1 MTRFAN
7 CIGWAAIIGA
17 LHFSI
22 GCTGPVREGTGN
34 TDSGSS
40 LRSSDLAARFEA
52 IAPKGE
58 VGMTVAITGY
68 EAAAVEELT
77 VKHLWGGHQDELARI
92 ILDDKAGWRSSPW
105 YAYMERAFA
114 DAWRIG
120 RGPRLTRE
128 VLEDAG
134 VPRRYIDGITEMAHD
149 FGGDAKR
156 LVAALRARTDDRAKG
171 IHTTTLDSV
180 VEALVATGHLDD
192 REPLTRDA
200 AFAAVL
206 VAANDHVKRGE
217 IDTAAVGTLFERL
230 WRQCT
235 DAEAR

>member
-1 MTRFAN
+1 MVETQMTRFAN

-114 DAWRIG
+114 DAWRG
-120 RGPRLTRE
+120 RDVPITVGASPTTLKALETIAQEGLTR
-128 VLEDAG
+128 
-134 VPRRYIDGITEMAHD
+134 
-149 FGGDAKR
+149 
-156 LVAALRARTDDRAKG
+156 RARVCAGIAIADENPSVAKHVLLKEYADFS
-171 IHTTTLDSV
+171 IPKFTFPPSHESPV
-180 VEALVATGHLDD
+180 PIFHL
-192 REPLTRDA
+192 PY
-200 AFAAVL
+200 
-206 VAANDHVKRGE
+206 
-217 IDTAAVGTLFERL
+217 
-230 WRQCT
+230 
-235 DAEAR
+235 